1 MPIINIIFVLIV
13 VGVALWIVNMIPM
26 DSTIRSIIHGLVVI
40 CVVVWLVSLFFP
52 LGTIG
57 TWRVHKLR

>member
-1 MPIINIIFVLIV
+1 
-13 VGVALWIVNMIPM
+13 MIPM